1 MKEVKNYVVKLF
13 KNEYPTLSFQFNEM
27 DYSNSKTALSMGKN
41 VCTEYNKKEY
51 SYSIFEETTR
61 LISMIINEKDR
72 EYCEA

>member
-27 DYSNSKTALSMGKN
+27 DYSNSETALSMAKN
-41 VCTEYNKKEY
+41 VCIEYNKKGY

-61 LISMIINEKDR
+61 LISMIINEKDK